1 MSKQLGKIDKP
12 EAKKYKAGRK
22 LFCVPLLFA
31 GKEAPKEYQKLYN
44 QYWSQVNES
53 LEKLEQTGKIKEIYH
68 EVIFQAGK
76 DGLKLIQQQNKKSHQ
91 LVKSKMSQGATLIAL
106 EDNALL
112 AEYLD
117 WGLCLSVVRSY
128 GVASQIQKFYL
139 EAEKKRDDSIVKKID
154 ETLKKGEAGLLLMKD
169 ESRVRIQPE
178 LPADIHVFLV
188 HPPALNDISQWIRN
202 RMRETI
208 KNKPA

>member
-1 MSKQLGKIDKP
+1 MSRQLGKIDKP

-44 QYWSQVNES
+44 QYWSQVKES
-53 LEKLEQTGKIKEIYH
+53 IEKLEQTGKVKRIYH

-76 DGLKLIQQQNKKSHQ
+76 DGLKLIQPQNKKSHQ
-91 LVKSKMSQGATLIAL
+91 LVKSKMNQGASLIAL

-112 AEYLD
+112 TEYLD

-128 GVASQIQKFYL
+128 AVASQIQKFYL
-139 EAEKKRDDSIVKKID
+139 EAQKKRDDSIVKKID

-169 ESRVRIQPE
+169 ESRV
-178 LPADIHVFLV
+178 
-188 HPPALNDISQWIRN
+188 
-202 RMRETI
+202 
-208 KNKPA
+208 